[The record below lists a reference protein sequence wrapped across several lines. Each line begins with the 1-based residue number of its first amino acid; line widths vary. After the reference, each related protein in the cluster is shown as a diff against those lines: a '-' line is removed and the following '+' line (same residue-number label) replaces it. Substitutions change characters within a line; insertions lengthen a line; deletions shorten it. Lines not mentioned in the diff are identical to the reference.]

1 VVTSLVFQP
10 LFLMDRKRCCGWAML
25 VLVSRIFSL
34 IIVPVVTEII
44 VLIII

>member
-1 VVTSLVFQP
+1 
-10 LFLMDRKRCCGWAML
+10 ML

-44 VLIII
+44 VLIIIFKK